1 MQPDK
6 VNTYGHRGTSGP
18 SNNNDEYM
26 LRPLLRKNQQDS
38 GLNSPQ
44 QASIGLG
51 RSQPGNRRQLAE
63 IGASQ
68 VS

>member
-6 VNTYGHRGTSGP
+6 VNTYGHRGASGT

-26 LRPLLRKNQQDS
+26 LRPLLRKQDNK

-44 QASIGLG
+44 
-51 RSQPGNRRQLAE
+51 
-63 IGASQ
+63 
-68 VS
+68 